1 MQGADMMGDSKEK
14 NILGKKGD
22 KKGAAA
28 KGKGGSGAKKK
39 DSGCNNQ

>member
-1 MQGADMMGDSKEK
+1 MGSDEKDK

-28 KGKGGSGAKKK
+28 KGKGGSGGSGNKKK

>member
-1 MQGADMMGDSKEK
+1 MGDSKDK

-22 KKGAAA
+22 KKMAAGA
-28 KGKGGSGAKKK
+28 KGKSGGSAGKKK